1 MTKEDTLRAF
11 MMYDV
16 CIPVIL
22 SKHISPLK
30 DPEGDLEETEGARLV
45 RGTILNKMS
54 K

>member
-1 MTKEDTLRAF
+1 
-11 MMYDV
+11 MMYESTPQV
-16 CIPVIL
+16 TPTNIIPEIL

-45 RGTILNKMS
+45 RGMILNKMS